1 CASAFAKYCGPTS
14 CSSTPPDVYW

>member
-14 CSSTPPDVYW
+14 CSSTPPGVYW